1 MCFCGSGCRTAD
13 RFAFGISTASLSG
26 TEYLLNTTKC
36 RGIFLLWNREK
47 GTCNYDAWRNS
58 PRNFFPMSQRELNS
72 HPCHYPKELKLR
84 PTRLKAEPFA
94 KPDGD
99 GASLDF
105 SISLCMLAIR
115 IATE

>member
-1 MCFCGSGCRTAD
+1 
-13 RFAFGISTASLSG
+13 
-26 TEYLLNTTKC
+26 
-36 RGIFLLWNREK
+36 
-47 GTCNYDAWRNS
+47 
-58 PRNFFPMSQRELNS
+58 MSQRELNS

-105 SISLCMLAIR
+105 SISLCVLAILKDR
-115 IATE
+115 TGDQRGVNESR